1 MGTAVK
7 TCGEQLQ
14 ERGLEH
20 NYWMEYYGSG
30 DEHETQGCKR
40 EKRLERN
47 RESAR
52 KCRKKRKF
60 YVSDLEEKVNTLTEE
75 KNLLELENN
84 RLQQLLQQLQNT
96 GNTHAEI
103 PDPTTQSNKRIKSE
117 FGVLMADFSKS
128 AVHATNSLLQNSP
141 QRSLEKQFS
150 PLAIIT
156 TLLLLVLL
164 AVTDPT
170 SQQTRPLVQPV
181 MTQVDLVQAAN
192 LASSHWP
199 WLSRVRCAVT

>member
-103 PDPTTQSNKRIKSE
+103 PDPTTESNKRIKSE
-117 FGVLMADFSKS
+117 FGVLMADDFSKS
-128 AVHATNSLLQNSP
+128 AVHANNSLLLHSP
-141 QRSLEKQFS
+141 QRRLDDNVR

-156 TLLLLVLL
+156 TLLLLMLL
-164 AVTDPT
+164 SVSD
-170 SQQTRPLVQPV
+170 
-181 MTQVDLVQAAN
+181 
-192 LASSHWP
+192 
-199 WLSRVRCAVT
+199 